1 MGLWH
6 TLFGSKSEQVQEVR
20 QASNEDVLLQA
31 LVGGSKVTKADALNI
46 PALAACVD
54 LISDV
59 VASLQIKLYK
69 ENGQSVEEIKDNRII
84 LLNDETKDTLDGYQF
99 KKALVSDY
107 LLDGAGY
114 AYINRKRN
122 DVVSLHY
129 VESNQVSVMRGV
141 DPIFKTY
148 DIMVM
153 GKQYR
158 DFEFIKLARKTVDG
172 VTGKGVIEE
181 HNKLLSVIY
190 NTLVFEE
197 LLVKTGGNKKGFLKA
212 QSRLSQ
218 DAIAELKAAWAR
230 LYQNNSENV
239 VVLNNGLEFE
249 EASSTS
255 VEMQLNENKRTNAEE
270 IYKIFKLNGNTL
282 DENSI
287 KSAIMPVLKAFE
299 TALNK
304 DLLLP
309 SEKEQRYYFAFDTK
323 DLLKGDMLSRY
334 QAYSVAVQAG
344 WMSKNEIRYYEDLDP
359 INGLDV
365 VTMSLGDVIFD
376 INTGKYFTPNMDSVM
391 NSDMKQKENEETQ
404 SLVVDET

>member
-1 MGLWH
+1 MGLWDKF
-6 TLFGSKSEQVQEVR
+6 FGSTTEQVEEVR
-20 QASNEDVLLQA
+20 QVTNEDVLLQA
-31 LVGGSKVTKADALNI
+31 LVGGSKVTKEDALNI

-54 LISDV
+54 LISDT
-59 VASLQIKLYK
+59 VASLPIKLYK
-69 ENGQSVEEIKDNRII
+69 ENGQSVEEIKDNRVV

-99 KKALVSDY
+99 KKALVADY

-122 DVVSLHY
+122 EVASLHY
-129 VESNQVSVMRGV
+129 VESAQVSVMRGV

-172 VTGKGVIEE
+172 ITGKGIIDE

-190 NTLVFEE
+190 NTLIYEE

-212 QSRLSQ
+212 QNRLSPE
-218 DAIAELKAAWAR
+218 AITELKTAWAR

-255 VEMQLNENKRTNAEE
+255 VEMQLNENKRTNADE

-287 KSAIMPVLKAFE
+287 KSAIMPILKAFE

-309 SEKEQRYYFAFDTK
+309 SEKEQQYYFAFDTK
-323 DLLKGDMLSRY
+323 DLLKGDMLNRY

-376 INTGKYFTPNMDSVM
+376 INTGKYFTPNMDSVVS
-391 NSDMKQKENEETQ
+391 SDMSKQENKIEEVEQ
-404 SLVVDET
+404 LAE